1 MHFSGPVQESYRTFH
16 QYESA
21 KIPALFFLPGTHHNW
36 VDDRSGTRLTSDGAV
51 SCDSASKSISEV
63 VSSDLLANSA
73 LGSVSS
79 AFPLNSGF
87 RGESSVLLPN
97 RVVDEPDGRKGLG
110 VGLFVLS
117 PNRAFGSVSSVSSA
131 NTVWGSVSSDSQL
144 NIKPEESAVELLG

>member
-36 VDDRSGTRLTSDGAV
+36 VDDRSGTRLRSDGAV

-87 RGESSVLLPN
+87 RGESSVSLPN

-117 PNRAFGSVSSVSSA
+117 PNRAFGSVSSASSA
-131 NTVWGSVSSDSQL
+131 KSAWGSVSSESPS
-144 NIKPEESAVELLG
+144 NIEPEALAVKLLG